1 MTHYYNMEK
10 RLILAIALSL
20 LILLTWSAWVSKTY
34 HIENKEVTTKNLIPA
49 QNLAKETLTFIPQSE
64 ELPAPLLF
72 NYSQEKFAITF
83 IEPQAAI
90 KEVIFKNYQDYKLLL
105 QYGFLLDDK
114 TFNFKKESITSDTVV
129 FVHSDP
135 NKVVTKK
142 FIFSKSNY
150 GIELEIKIQNLSNA
164 PLSINLPLI
173 LGALD
178 FSPKNLEARF
188 QDVTV
193 ATKEKT
199 LHFNARRDLQFA
211 EIKFLSLR
219 DRYFCAIIEPE
230 SNNYTGFIQKINSGK
245 SNIGLSF
252 ADFVLAGGEQI
263 EWRFRIYLGPQDLR
277 IINSINP
284 GWSQVI
290 HYGTFDFISQ
300 ILLNALEFLYRLVH
314 NWGWAIVILS
324 LGVYLLLFPLTLK
337 QMSSMKQMQ
346 TLQPKIEELRNI
358 YKDNPQKLNKEI
370 MELYRQHKVNPL
382 GGCLPLV
389 LQMPIFFALY
399 QALMRSV
406 ALKGAKFLWIK
417 DLSAPDRLFILPTSL
432 PILGNEINILPILMA
447 VGMFI
452 QQKISAGATSSASAE
467 QQKLMMVLFPLLF
480 GFIFYHMPS
489 GLVLY
494 WFINSTFMLFYQI
507 RMTRALKNS

>member
-1 MTHYYNMEK
+1 MEK

-20 LILLTWSAWVSKTY
+20 LVLLTWSAWVSKTY
-34 HIENKEVTTKNLIPA
+34 HIENKEVTTKNLTSA
-49 QNLAKETLTFIPQSE
+49 QALTKEAPTFIPQQE
-64 ELPAPLLF
+64 ELPAPSLF
-72 NYSQEKFAITF
+72 NYSQEKFEITF

-90 KEVIFKNYQDYKLLL
+90 KEVTFKDYQDYKLLL
-105 QYGFLLDDK
+105 QYGFLLGDK
-114 TFNFKKESITSDTVV
+114 TLNFKKESITPDSVV
-129 FVHSDP
+129 FVHSGQD
-135 NKVVTKK
+135 KIVTKK

-150 GIELEIKIQNLSNA
+150 NIDLEIKIQNLSSL
-164 PLSINLPLI
+164 PISFNLPLI

-199 LHFNARRDLQFA
+199 LHLSPRRDVEFENL
-211 EIKFLSLR
+211 KFLSLR
-219 DRYFCAIIEPE
+219 DRYFCVIVEPGLGGYGSFFKKLNSAKIEVGL
-230 SNNYTGFIQKINSGK
+230 SSQKIT
-245 SNIGLSF
+245 LP
-252 ADFVLAGGEQI
+252 AGQQLEQK
-263 EWRFRIYLGPQDLR
+263 FRIYLGPQDLR
-277 IINSINP
+277 LINRIQP
-284 GWSQVI
+284 EWSQVI
-290 HYGTFDFISQ
+290 YYGTFDFISQ
-300 ILLNALEFLYRLVH
+300 ILLNALEFLYRLAH

-337 QMSSMKQMQ
+337 QMSSMKQIQ
-346 TLQPKIEELRNI
+346 ALQPKVEELRKT

-370 MELYRQHKVNPL
+370 MELYRQYKVNPL

-399 QALMRSV
+399 QTLMRSA
-406 ALKGAKFLWIK
+406 ALKGARFLWIK
-417 DLSAPDRLFILPTSL
+417 DLSAPDRLFILPVSL
-432 PILGNEINILPILMA
+432 PILGNEINILPILMT

-452 QQKISAGATSSASAE
+452 QQRISAGTTTSVSAE

-494 WFINSTFMLFYQI
+494 WFINSTLMLFYQI
-507 RMTRALKNS
+507 RMTRLK